1 MNGSSALTLALAE
14 QMLAHSNDG
23 LLAFDRDCRFLYW
36 SRALEV
42 LFGLEA
48 ADVVGQNAF
57 SLFPFLVAIGED
69 ACFRRALAGERV
81 DSKERPFEVPGSN
94 LHGFFEAE
102 YGPLHDGQGAIVGGV
117 AVVRDVT
124 GRRQA
129 ELRLHETESRF
140 RNMADVAPV
149 MLWMSGTDGLCTF
162 FNQTWL
168 EFTGR
173 SLQEEWGV
181 GWSEGVHFEDFQRCI
196 DTYMEAFNARRVF
209 EMEYRLRRRDGAFRW
224 ILDRGTPRYA
234 PDGGFAGFIGSCID
248 ITERKQLEVDL
259 RAAVFARD
267 DFLSVASHELRT
279 PLTSLKLQ
287 VDGLNRLLRRR
298 PEGALTAERLGES
311 LDMISKQTVRLG
323 ELVEALLDVSR
334 LKAGRLE
341 LTPTEVDLGA
351 LAGEVID
358 RWRPIAERSGSRITI
373 PLHDGV
379 PNGAQAGQGPV
390 VGWWDRVRLEQILN
404 NLLANAVKYGPGH
417 PIEVTVA
424 GADGLARVT
433 VRDRGIGI
441 APEDQERIFARFE
454 RAVPSSSYGGLGLGL
469 WIVHQ
474 LLEAMGGSIQV
485 HSAVGQGATFVVS
498 LPAGVAQAGSLPAKA
513 VQ

>member
-1 MNGSSALTLALAE
+1 MNGPEPFTLALAE
-14 QMLAHSNDG
+14 QLLAHSSDG
-23 LLAFDRDCRFLYW
+23 LLAFDRDCRFLHW
-36 SRALEV
+36 SRALEP
-42 LFGLEA
+42 LFGLRA
-48 ADVVGQNAF
+48 ADVVGQHAF

-69 ACFRRALAGERV
+69 ACFRRALAGEMV
-81 DSKERPFEVPGSN
+81 SSKERPFEVPGSN
-94 LHGFFEAE
+94 QRGFFEAE
-102 YGPLHDGQGAIVGGV
+102 YGPLKDDQGAVVGGV

-129 ELRLHETESRF
+129 EQRLYETESRF

-168 EFTGR
+168 AFTGR

-181 GWSEGVHFEDFQRCI
+181 GWAEGVHFEDFQRCI

-234 PDGGFAGFIGSCID
+234 PDGSFAGFIGSCTD

-287 VDGLNRLLRRR
+287 VDGLRRLLSRGRD
-298 PEGALTAERLGES
+298 EALTAERLGES
-311 LDMISKQTVRLG
+311 LDMIGKQTTRLG

-341 LTPTEVDLGA
+341 LAPTEIDLRA
-351 LAGEVID
+351 LAGEVVE
-358 RWRPIAERSGSRITI
+358 RWRPMAERVGAPI
-373 PLHDGV
+373 V
-379 PNGAQAGQGPV
+379 PIENGAGSNPII
-390 VGWWDRVRLEQILN
+390 GWWDRVRLEQILN
-404 NLLANAVKYGPGH
+404 NLLANAVKYGPGQ
-417 PIEVTVA
+417 PIEVTVGREA
-424 GADGLARVT
+424 ELALVT
-433 VRDRGIGI
+433 VRDGGIGI
-441 APEDQERIFARFE
+441 APADQQRIFARFE
-454 RAVPSSSYGGLGLGL
+454 RAAPSSSYGGLGLGL
-469 WIVHQ
+469 WIVGQ
-474 LLEAMGGSIQV
+474 LLEAMGGSIHVQ
-485 HSAVGQGATFVVS
+485 SAVGKGATFVVK
-498 LPAGVAQAGSLPAKA
+498 LPAKEA
-513 VQ
+513 P